1 MLTPFATKSDLD
13 ALRRELRGEIALV
26 REQSKADLRR
36 STIPQASI
44 LQPIEPNFV
53 TPGKSVADAFA
64 IETRALALRLG
75 SLQIITMVLLF
86 AALKL
91 T

>member
-1 MLTPFATKSDLD
+1 VGVEVPEEDMLTPFATKSDLD
-13 ALRRELRGEIALV
+13 ALRRELRGEI
-26 REQSKADLRR
+26 
-36 STIPQASI
+36 
-44 LQPIEPNFV
+44 
-53 TPGKSVADAFA
+53 A

-86 AALKL
+86 AALEL